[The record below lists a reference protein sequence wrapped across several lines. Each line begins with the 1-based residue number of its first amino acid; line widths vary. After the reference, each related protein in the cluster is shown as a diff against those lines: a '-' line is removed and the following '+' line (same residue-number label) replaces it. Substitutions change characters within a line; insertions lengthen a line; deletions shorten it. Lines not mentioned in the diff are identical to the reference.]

1 MHKDLAD
8 RVNSV
13 VNSGKISDVSKC
25 KLRGFSK
32 WSENTSFRD
41 HPSIVQILIDGNK
54 RKATDVDGNV
64 LPTLVYMARE
74 K

>member
-1 MHKDLAD
+1 MHKGLVH

-13 VNSGKISDVSKC
+13 VNSGKIPDVSKC

-41 HPSIVQILIDGNK
+41 HPSIVQVKVMVDQNDTTK
-54 RKATDVDGNV
+54 R
-64 LPTLVYMARE
+64 RI
-74 K
+74 

>member
-13 VNSGKISDVSKC
+13 VNSGKIPDVSKY

-32 WSENTSFRD
+32 WSENTRFRD
-41 HPSIVQILIDGNK
+41 HPSIVQVK
-54 RKATDVDGNV
+54 VMV
-64 LPTLVYMARE
+64 
-74 K
+74 